1 MTITMAAFSARVI
14 AVATAIPLV
23 VFFVLSVVSETSR
36 FADPCV
42 SWGAQA
48 GHQMSIGPVD
58 RCQSVSGT
66 SETKLGVVG
75 RLLFVQGT
83 SVVAAFLGLLGAYRS
98 RPLVTLVGAILL
110 FILSI
115 PLMLSGLGFV
125 VLVLAMMLVI
135 SYQFNHSAQRKAA

>member
-1 MTITMAAFSARVI
+1 
-14 AVATAIPLV
+14 
-23 VFFVLSVVSETSR
+23 
-36 FADPCV
+36 
-42 SWGAQA
+42 
-48 GHQMSIGPVD
+48 MSIGPDD
-58 RCQSVSGT
+58 RCQSLSTT

-75 RLLFVQGT
+75 RLLFIQGT
-83 SVVAAFLGLLGAYRS
+83 SVVAAFLGLLGSYRS

-135 SYQFNHSAQRKAA
+135 SGEYNRAAQRKVA

>member
-1 MTITMAAFSARVI
+1 MTITIAAFRARAI
-14 AVATAIPLV
+14 AVAAAIPLV

-48 GHQMSIGPVD
+48 GHQMSIRPGDP
-58 RCQSVSGT
+58 CQSRSGT
-66 SETKLGVVG
+66 SETKLGVIG
-75 RLLFVQGT
+75 RLLLVQGT
-83 SVVAAFLGLLGAYRS
+83 SVVAAFLGLLGSYRS

-135 SYQFNHSAQRKAA
+135 SYRFSHSAPRTSA